1 MTNHIIS
8 LLKTK
13 LKIFNKRLALQQLVL
28 FKEHHRNIYT
38 MIWVWECLGD
48 RRWCSKLTLFY
59 KIVNGFAPKYLANYL
74 NINDNWVYKTRA
86 SEHNNIKRF
95 GTRTEN
101 FKQSFFPFCVNK
113 WCIFDISLRKAEN
126 IKRFKS
132 MLKDFVNLKQ
142 KSLFAIHDP
151 GGVKLLSSLRLNF
164 SHLNEHKF
172 CHNFKDTLSPYV

>member
-1 MTNHIIS
+1 MN
-8 LLKTK
+8 
-13 LKIFNKRLALQQLVL
+13 AL
-28 FKEHHRNIYT
+28 
-38 MIWVWECLGD
+38 
-48 RRWCSKLTLFY
+48 
-59 KIVNGFAPKYLANYL
+59 APKYLASYL
-74 NINDNWVYKTRA
+74 NTTDNQVYKTRA

-113 WCIFDISLRKAEN
+113 WCKLDISLRKFEN

-142 KSLFAIHDP
+142 KSLFASHDP
-151 GGVKLLSSLRLNF
+151 GVKLLSSLRLNF

-172 CHNFKDTLSPYV
+172 CHNFKDTLSPMCDCGSETESTDHFFLCCPFFCNK

>member
-74 NINDNWVYKTRA
+74 NINDNWVHKTAA
-86 SEHNNIKRF
+86 SEHNNIKRL
-95 GTRTEN
+95 EQELKILSN
-101 FKQSFFPFCVNK
+101 HFFFSVLIN
-113 WCIFDISLRKAEN
+113 
-126 IKRFKS
+126 
-132 MLKDFVNLKQ
+132 
-142 KSLFAIHDP
+142 
-151 GGVKLLSSLRLNF
+151 GVS
-164 SHLNEHKF
+164 
-172 CHNFKDTLSPYV
+172 